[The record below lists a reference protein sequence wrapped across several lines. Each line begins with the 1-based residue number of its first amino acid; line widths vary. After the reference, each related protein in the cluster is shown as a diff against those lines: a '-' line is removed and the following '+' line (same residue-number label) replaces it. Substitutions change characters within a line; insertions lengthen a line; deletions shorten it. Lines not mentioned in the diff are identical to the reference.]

1 MLANLVSIKNITK
14 DIERRFLN
22 NFIDLLIL
30 SHLYSRSKCAFFS
43 GYDIIKFLQ
52 KSYRF
57 LPSVGTV
64 YSCLYQMERNGLLK
78 SRQNGRK
85 RIYRLTQHGED
96 VARAI
101 QDGKERIVSSISM
114 FILQSNH

>member
-1 MLANLVSIKNITK
+1 MLAGVTSTRNFTK

-30 SHLYSRSKCAFFS
+30 SQLHTKHRFLS

-52 KSYRF
+52 QKHRF

-78 SRQNGRK
+78 SKQNGRK
-85 RIYRLTQHGED
+85 RIYRLTQYGEEI
-96 VARAI
+96 ARAFN
-101 QDGKERIVSSISM
+101 DEKNKIVSFIAMSI
-114 FILQSNH
+114 